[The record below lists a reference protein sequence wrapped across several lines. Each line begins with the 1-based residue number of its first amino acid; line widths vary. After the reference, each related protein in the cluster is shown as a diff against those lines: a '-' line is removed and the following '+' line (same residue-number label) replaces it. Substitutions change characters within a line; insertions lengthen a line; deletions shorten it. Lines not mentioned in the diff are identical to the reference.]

1 MTSSAFRLVPYSLHF
16 HSATVNYSSQEN
28 EGFFNKSLFV
38 TVTKM
43 NLHFFLFH
51 PWYTVTLPAFIATHN
66 SMSFACFYITKQISL
81 HAMNIKTLTYCIM
94 YLTMPSNGGFH

>member
-28 EGFFNKSLFV
+28 ESFFNKGLFV
-38 TVTKM
+38 I
-43 NLHFFLFH
+43 
-51 PWYTVTLPAFIATHN
+51 TLPLFIATHN

-81 HAMNIKTLTYCIM
+81 HAMNIKTLTYRII